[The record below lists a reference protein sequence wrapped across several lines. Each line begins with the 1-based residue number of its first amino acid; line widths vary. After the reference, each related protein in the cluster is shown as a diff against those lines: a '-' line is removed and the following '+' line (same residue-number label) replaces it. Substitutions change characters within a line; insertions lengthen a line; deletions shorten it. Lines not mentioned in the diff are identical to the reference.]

1 MTALPSPGSVS
12 LRSALAGRSVGI
24 RCSIGAE
31 DSAVVR
37 ESTAGRGRLSTTGV
51 TTGGCRTIAG
61 AGSGLTTAG
70 TGRSKV
76 DAFLTARTSGRVDVD
91 VGSRAADA
99 DGGASDSGIAARST
113 GTAVT
118 GGGVTRLWKCE
129 TTRSNPVTQ
138 TTAAMMP
145 AVAMAA
151 VMRSV
156 NGRRR
161 GRTRRRGF
169 PRAFTERG
177 RDAGS

>member
-1 MTALPSPGSVS
+1 
-12 LRSALAGRSVGI
+12 
-24 RCSIGAE
+24 
-31 DSAVVR
+31 
-37 ESTAGRGRLSTTGV
+37 
-51 TTGGCRTIAG
+51 
-61 AGSGLTTAG
+61 LTTAG

-76 DAFLTARTSGRVDVD
+76 DAFLTARTSGRVDV
-91 VGSRAADA
+91 GSRAADA
-99 DGGASDSGIAARST
+99 DGGAFDGGIATRST

-177 RDAGS
+177 RDAGSSSTAVAPQMSFTITLTSG

>member
-61 AGSGLTTAG
+61 AGRGLTTAG
-70 TGRSKV
+70 TDRSKV
-76 DAFLTARTSGRVDVD
+76 DAFLTARTSGRGD

-99 DGGASDSGIAARST
+99 DGGASDSGFATRST

-118 GGGVTRLWKCE
+118 GGG
-129 TTRSNPVTQ
+129 
-138 TTAAMMP
+138 
-145 AVAMAA
+145 
-151 VMRSV
+151 
-156 NGRRR
+156 
-161 GRTRRRGF
+161 
-169 PRAFTERG
+169 
-177 RDAGS
+177 

>member
-76 DAFLTARTSGRVDVD
+76 DAFLTARTAGRVDG
-91 VGSRAADA
+91 GSRGAGSDGGAA
-99 DGGASDSGIAARST
+99 DGGIATRST
-113 GTAVT
+113 EAAVT
-118 GGGVTRLWKCE
+118 GGGGTRVWKCGS
-129 TTRSNPVTQ
+129 TRSNP
-138 TTAAMMP
+138 
-145 AVAMAA
+145 
-151 VMRSV
+151 
-156 NGRRR
+156 
-161 GRTRRRGF
+161 
-169 PRAFTERG
+169 
-177 RDAGS
+177 D